1 MPAARVGATGVVEP
15 CVPEMTMDVSADPVT
30 VSNVLPVTV
39 VPGTVAVIVALPA
52 DTPVA
57 NPVRL
62 MLA

>member
-1 MPAARVGATGVVEP
+1 M
-15 CVPEMTMDVSADPVT
+15 PEMTMDVSADPVT